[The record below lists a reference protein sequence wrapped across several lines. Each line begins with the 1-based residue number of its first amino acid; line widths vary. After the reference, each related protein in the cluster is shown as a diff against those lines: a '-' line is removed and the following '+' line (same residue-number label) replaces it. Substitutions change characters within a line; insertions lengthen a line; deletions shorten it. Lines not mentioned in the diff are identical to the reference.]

1 MTMYSP
7 QKLHPISYIDS
18 LISVI
23 KSNFIVI
30 IIFLFNIKDF
40 KYDDFSSYIIPGIMT
55 LIFSIGFIHN
65 IIKVY
70 NTRYWI
76 EEDHFILTTGVFN
89 KERKELNISRIQS
102 ADTSQ
107 GLINQIVGGV
117 ELIIKTPSDGI
128 ELGTI
133 SKKQSEVIE
142 QELQSIQERMNNQVN
157 QEAKELND
165 ENHTETHQ
173 QHAKPQYAIFKM
185 PFKQLLFMSMTSGA
199 IALAFVTLSPII
211 GSLSSVI
218 PWDKFGEEI
227 SSVFKTIYFIVI
239 FIVILVL
246 LLSYIIG
253 TVMYLIKFYGY
264 RVIQE
269 NHQLKIQYGLFT
281 KKNITVPTDRLQ
293 GVLEHQ
299 SFIRKLFGYTS
310 IHFYITSDIDATEG
324 EPTDND
330 GRIMILPFIPRKEAY
345 KVIRPLV
352 PEMTFNHAKIGMPLK
367 GFHRHFLILSLCLI
381 GMGIIGWYMWSLW
394 SLIIALLP
402 ISLFFVYAI
411 LYTRFSGFSFSE
423 SELVVQ
429 KASILNIKRF
439 YVKKEKVLGMAI
451 SQHPF
456 LERSQLANFQ
466 FVIAKGS
473 SKQNIGL
480 KFSEVD
486 NVLKLKNWYMKGDTH
501 EVL

>member
-7 QKLHPISYIDS
+7 QKLHPISYIDG

-128 ELGTI
+128 ELGQFQ
-133 SKKQSEVIE
+133 KQSEVIE
-142 QELQSIQERMNNQVN
+142 QELRSIQERMNNQVN

-165 ENHTETHQ
+165 ENHTQTYQ

-199 IALAFVTLSPII
+199 IALAFVTLSLLLAVSQVLFHGINLVKKYLRYLKRYI
-211 GSLSSVI
+211 SLSFYCHTSVI
-218 PWDKFGEEI
+218 IKL
-227 SSVFKTIYFIVI
+227 YNRNYH
-239 FIVILVL
+239 VL
-246 LLSYIIG
+246 NK
-253 TVMYLIKFYGY
+253 VYGY
-264 RVIQE
+264 QVIQD

-310 IHFYITSDIDATEG
+310 IHFYITSDIDTTEG
-324 EPTDND
+324 NPL
-330 GRIMILPFIPRKEAY
+330 IMMENYDFTVYSKKR
-345 KVIRPLV
+345 
-352 PEMTFNHAKIGMPLK
+352 
-367 GFHRHFLILSLCLI
+367 
-381 GMGIIGWYMWSLW
+381 GI
-394 SLIIALLP
+394 
-402 ISLFFVYAI
+402 
-411 LYTRFSGFSFSE
+411 
-423 SELVVQ
+423 
-429 KASILNIKRF
+429 
-439 YVKKEKVLGMAI
+439 
-451 SQHPF
+451 
-456 LERSQLANFQ
+456 
-466 FVIAKGS
+466 
-473 SKQNIGL
+473 
-480 KFSEVD
+480 
-486 NVLKLKNWYMKGDTH
+486 
-501 EVL
+501 

>member
-142 QELQSIQERMNNQVN
+142 QELRSIQERMNNQVN

-165 ENHTETHQ
+165 ENHT
-173 QHAKPQYAIFKM
+173 
-185 PFKQLLFMSMTSGA
+185 
-199 IALAFVTLSPII
+199 
-211 GSLSSVI
+211 
-218 PWDKFGEEI
+218 
-227 SSVFKTIYFIVI
+227 
-239 FIVILVL
+239 
-246 LLSYIIG
+246 
-253 TVMYLIKFYGY
+253 
-264 RVIQE
+264 
-269 NHQLKIQYGLFT
+269 
-281 KKNITVPTDRLQ
+281 
-293 GVLEHQ
+293 
-299 SFIRKLFGYTS
+299 
-310 IHFYITSDIDATEG
+310 
-324 EPTDND
+324 
-330 GRIMILPFIPRKEAY
+330 
-345 KVIRPLV
+345 
-352 PEMTFNHAKIGMPLK
+352 
-367 GFHRHFLILSLCLI
+367 
-381 GMGIIGWYMWSLW
+381 
-394 SLIIALLP
+394 
-402 ISLFFVYAI
+402 
-411 LYTRFSGFSFSE
+411 
-423 SELVVQ
+423 
-429 KASILNIKRF
+429 
-439 YVKKEKVLGMAI
+439 
-451 SQHPF
+451 
-456 LERSQLANFQ
+456 
-466 FVIAKGS
+466 
-473 SKQNIGL
+473 
-480 KFSEVD
+480 
-486 NVLKLKNWYMKGDTH
+486 
-501 EVL
+501 

>member
-7 QKLHPISYIDS
+7 QKLHPISYIDG

-142 QELQSIQERMNNQVN
+142 QELRSIQERMNNQVN

-165 ENHTETHQ
+165 ENHTQTYQ

-253 TVMYLIKFYGY
+253 TIMYLIKFYGY
-264 RVIQE
+264 QVIQD

-310 IHFYITSDIDATEG
+310 IHFYITSDIDTTEG
-324 EPTDND
+324 NPL
-330 GRIMILPFIPRKEAY
+330 IMME
-345 KVIRPLV
+345 
-352 PEMTFNHAKIGMPLK
+352 
-367 GFHRHFLILSLCLI
+367 
-381 GMGIIGWYMWSLW
+381 
-394 SLIIALLP
+394 
-402 ISLFFVYAI
+402 
-411 LYTRFSGFSFSE
+411 
-423 SELVVQ
+423 EL
-429 KASILNIKRF
+429 
-439 YVKKEKVLGMAI
+439 
-451 SQHPF
+451 
-456 LERSQLANFQ
+456 
-466 FVIAKGS
+466 
-473 SKQNIGL
+473 
-480 KFSEVD
+480 
-486 NVLKLKNWYMKGDTH
+486 
-501 EVL
+501 

>member
-1 MTMYSP
+1 M
-7 QKLHPISYIDS
+7 
-18 LISVI
+18 
-23 KSNFIVI
+23 
-30 IIFLFNIKDF
+30 
-40 KYDDFSSYIIPGIMT
+40 
-55 LIFSIGFIHN
+55 
-65 IIKVY
+65 
-70 NTRYWI
+70 
-76 EEDHFILTTGVFN
+76 
-89 KERKELNISRIQS
+89 
-102 ADTSQ
+102 
-107 GLINQIVGGV
+107 INQIVGGV

-142 QELQSIQERMNNQVN
+142 QELRSIQERMNNQVN

-165 ENHTETHQ
+165 ENHTQTYQ

-253 TVMYLIKFYGY
+253 TIMYLIKFYGY
-264 RVIQE
+264 QVIQD

-310 IHFYITSDIDATEG
+310 IHFYITSDIDTTEG

-367 GFHRHFLILSLCLI
+367 GFHRHFLIPSLCII

-402 ISLFFVYAI
+402 ILLFLFT
-411 LYTRFSGFSFSE
+411 LYFIHV
-423 SELVVQ
+423 LVV
-429 KASILNIKRF
+429 L
-439 YVKKEKVLGMAI
+439 L
-451 SQHPF
+451 
-456 LERSQLANFQ
+456 LANQ
-466 FVIAKGS
+466 S
-473 SKQNIGL
+473 
-480 KFSEVD
+480 
-486 NVLKLKNWYMKGDTH
+486 
-501 EVL
+501 

>member
-7 QKLHPISYIDS
+7 QKLHPISYIDG

-142 QELQSIQERMNNQVN
+142 QELRFIQERMNNQVN

-165 ENHTETHQ
+165 ENHTQTYQ

-239 FIVILVL
+239 
-246 LLSYIIG
+246 LLSY
-253 TVMYLIKFYGY
+253 
-264 RVIQE
+264 
-269 NHQLKIQYGLFT
+269 
-281 KKNITVPTDRLQ
+281 
-293 GVLEHQ
+293 
-299 SFIRKLFGYTS
+299 
-310 IHFYITSDIDATEG
+310 
-324 EPTDND
+324 
-330 GRIMILPFIPRKEAY
+330 
-345 KVIRPLV
+345 
-352 PEMTFNHAKIGMPLK
+352 
-367 GFHRHFLILSLCLI
+367 
-381 GMGIIGWYMWSLW
+381 
-394 SLIIALLP
+394 
-402 ISLFFVYAI
+402 
-411 LYTRFSGFSFSE
+411 
-423 SELVVQ
+423 
-429 KASILNIKRF
+429 
-439 YVKKEKVLGMAI
+439 
-451 SQHPF
+451 
-456 LERSQLANFQ
+456 
-466 FVIAKGS
+466 
-473 SKQNIGL
+473 
-480 KFSEVD
+480 
-486 NVLKLKNWYMKGDTH
+486 
-501 EVL
+501 